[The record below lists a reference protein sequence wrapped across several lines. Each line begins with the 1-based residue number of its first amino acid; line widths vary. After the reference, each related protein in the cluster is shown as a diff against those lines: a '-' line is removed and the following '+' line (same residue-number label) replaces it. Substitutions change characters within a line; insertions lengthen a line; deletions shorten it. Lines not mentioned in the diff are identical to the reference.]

1 MRTFLSRAI
10 PQNRDQSDAQQDA
23 RHGLVKP
30 VHCQDGDDDEEKVG
44 DVGQRL
50 LAQLH
55 DRRENEPCRRCR
67 DAFEHG
73 RDDRPPTVTHS
84 KEWYRHSSGGFVRSW
99 DFVSWMRVSLRRL
112 FSTFTT
118 GLPGLGL
125 LLMRVVVGI
134 SLMYRGVI
142 GLEGDRSSLL
152 FVLSVLLIGGGFLL
166 LIGLWTPIA
175 GTLVVAIETLK
186 IFLLPADTWIYILLG
201 TLSAALALLGPGV
214 WSIDARLFGWKRI
227 DIRDRPRHPPASPD
241 R

>member
-1 MRTFLSRAI
+1 
-10 PQNRDQSDAQQDA
+10 
-23 RHGLVKP
+23 
-30 VHCQDGDDDEEKVG
+30 
-44 DVGQRL
+44 
-50 LAQLH
+50 
-55 DRRENEPCRRCR
+55 
-67 DAFEHG
+67 
-73 RDDRPPTVTHS
+73 
-84 KEWYRHSSGGFVRSW
+84 
-99 DFVSWMRVSLRRL
+99 MRVSLRRL

-125 LLMRVVVGI
+125 LLMRVIVGI

-227 DIRDRPRHPPASPD
+227 DIRDRRRHPPASSD

>member
-1 MRTFLSRAI
+1 
-10 PQNRDQSDAQQDA
+10 
-23 RHGLVKP
+23 
-30 VHCQDGDDDEEKVG
+30 
-44 DVGQRL
+44 
-50 LAQLH
+50 
-55 DRRENEPCRRCR
+55 
-67 DAFEHG
+67 
-73 RDDRPPTVTHS
+73 
-84 KEWYRHSSGGFVRSW
+84 
-99 DFVSWMRVSLRRL
+99 
-112 FSTFTT
+112 
-118 GLPGLGL
+118 
-125 LLMRVVVGI
+125 
-134 SLMYRGVI
+134 MYRGVI

-227 DIRDRPRHPPASPD
+227 DIRDRRRHPPASSD